1 MLLTMNNDH
10 LTHTRF
16 SNLELSDSI
25 LRSLNDAGFHHCTP
39 IQDKTL
45 PLALRGKDVAGQAQ
59 TGTGKTA
66 AFLLATF
73 QYLMNDAE
81 GSPDDDD
88 ENTEESI
95 DFEDE
100 IETVLARPAKTIKE
114 LVVIKYPRA
123 IILAPTRELAIQI
136 HKDALLLSKR
146 LNLTFALIY
155 GGTDYQ
161 KQLAKVK
168 SNVDIII
175 GTPGRIIDFYKQNA
189 FTLDYIK
196 VMVLDEADRM
206 FDLGFIKDI
215 RYLLRRMPAPDL
227 RLNLLFSAT
236 LSYKVT
242 ELAYEHM
249 YNPILVK
256 IETEEVTS
264 KSINQSAYCP
274 ANEQKLPLLIGI
286 LKHYQPQRSII
297 FVNTKRCAEELD
309 ETLQANGF
317 KTATLNG
324 DVPQEKRQQLLNSF
338 QENRVALLIA
348 TDVAARGL
356 HIPDVSHV
364 INYDLPQ
371 DVEDYVH
378 RIGRTA
384 RFGASGEAIS
394 FICEEYAYSMPDI
407 EDFIGQKIPIK
418 AVDKELL
425 ADFIKPER
433 KPRFRSEQRGKRPN
447 PQHDRK
453 PKAPA
458 SMPGNPQ

>member
-1 MLLTMNNDH
+1 MNTDH
-10 LTHTRF
+10 LTETRF
-16 SNLELSDSI
+16 SNLELSDAI
-25 LRSLNDAGFHHCTP
+25 LKGLKDAGFHHCTP

-45 PLALRGKDVAGQAQ
+45 PLALRGVDVAGQAQ

-66 AFLLATF
+66 AFLLAAF
-73 QYLMNDAE
+73 QHLINDEADLDE
-81 GSPDDDD
+81 EEEDDDYD
-88 ENTEESI
+88 VYNTDDAVE
-95 DFEDE
+95 
-100 IETVLARPAKTIKE
+100 LALAEKVIAKPVKNK
-114 LVVIKYPRA
+114 VIQYPRA

-136 HKDALLLSKR
+136 HKDALQLSKR
-146 LNLTFALIY
+146 LNLSFALIY

-161 KQLAKVK
+161 KQLTKIK
-168 SNVDIII
+168 TNVDIII
-175 GTPGRIIDFYKQNA
+175 GTPGRIIDFYRQNA
-189 FTLDYIK
+189 FTLDHVK

-215 RYLLRRMPAPDL
+215 RFLLRRMPPPEQ
-227 RLNLLFSAT
+227 RLNMLFSAT

-249 YNPILVK
+249 NNPVLVK

-264 KSINQSAYCP
+264 KAIKQSAYCP
-274 ANEQKLPLLIGI
+274 ANDQKLPLLLGI
-286 LKHYQPQRSII
+286 LKHEQPQRSII

-309 ETLQANGF
+309 
-317 KTATLNG
+317 ATLNANGYKTAALSG
-324 DVPQEKRQQLLNSF
+324 DVPQEKRQKLLLSF
-338 QENRVALLIA
+338 QQNEISLLIA

-364 INYDLPQ
+364 FNYDLPQ

-394 FICEEYAYSMPDI
+394 FICEDYAYSMPDI
-407 EDFIGQKIPIK
+407 EEFIGQKIPVK
-418 AVDKELL
+418 AIDKELL
-425 ADFIKPER
+425 AEVIKPER
-433 KPRFRSEQRGKRPN
+433 RPREFNSAQRPKRPPHSQN
-447 PQHDRK
+447 RK

-458 SMPGNPQ
+458 LAPENPQ

>member
-1 MLLTMNNDH
+1 MDNNH
-10 LTHTRF
+10 LTQTRF
-16 SNLELSDSI
+16 SNLELSESI
-25 LRSLNDAGFHHCTP
+25 LLSLKDAGFNQCTP

-73 QYLMNDAE
+73 QYLLNENEVDL
-81 GSPDDDD
+81 DD
-88 ENTEESI
+88 ETEEN
-95 DFEDE
+95 EDGE
-100 IETVLARPAKTIKE
+100 IENVIPKPRVLTN
-114 LVVIKYPRA
+114 VIKYPRA

-136 HKDALLLSKR
+136 HKDAVLLSKR

-161 KQLAKVK
+161 KQLNMFK

-189 FTLDYIK
+189 FSLEHIK
-196 VMVLDEADRM
+196 VTVMDEADRM

-215 RYLLRRMPAPDL
+215 RYLLRRMPEPYK

-249 YNPILVK
+249 YNPVLVK

-264 KSINQSAYCP
+264 KAINQSAYCP
-274 ANEQKLPLLIGI
+274 ANDQKIPLLVGI
-286 LKHYQPQRSII
+286 LQHHQPQRSII

-309 ETLQANGF
+309 ATLKANGY
-317 KTATLNG
+317 KTAALSG
-324 DVPQEKRQQLLNSF
+324 DVPQDKRQKLLNSF
-338 QENRVALLIA
+338 QENEVALLIA

-407 EDFIGQKIPIK
+407 EEYIGQKIPVKSI
-418 AVDKELL
+418 DKELL
-425 ADFIKPER
+425 AEVIKPER
-433 KPRFRSEQRGKRPN
+433 RLKEFKPAQRGKRPS
-447 PQHDRK
+447 QSQGGSHHK
-453 PKAPA
+453 TKAPA
-458 SMPGNPQ
+458 SIPESPQ

>member
-1 MLLTMNNDH
+1 MQKNH
-10 LTHTRF
+10 LTETRF
-16 SNLELSDSI
+16 SNLELSDTLI
-25 LRSLNDAGFHHCTP
+25 LSLKDAGFHQCTP
-39 IQDKTL
+39 IQEKTL

-73 QYLMNDAE
+73 QHLINDDNDWDE
-81 GSPDDDD
+81 DDDD
-88 ENTEESI
+88 GFD
-95 DFEDE
+95 DFEDADFD
-100 IETVLARPAKTIKE
+100 ETAEKKPAKPIQNKARQ
-114 LVVIKYPRA
+114 YPRA
-123 IILAPTRELAIQI
+123 LVLAPTRELAIQI

-146 LNLTFALIY
+146 LNFSFALIY

-161 KQLAKVK
+161 KQLTRIKT
-168 SNVDIII
+168 NVDIII
-175 GTPGRIIDFYKQNA
+175 GTPGRIIDFYKQGA
-189 FTLDYIK
+189 FTLNHIE

-215 RYLLRRMPAPDL
+215 RYLLRRMPPPDQ
-227 RLNLLFSAT
+227 RLNMLFSAT

-249 YNPILVK
+249 NNPVLVK

-264 KSINQSAYCP
+264 KAIKQSAYCP
-274 ANEQKLPLLIGI
+274 ANDQKLPLLIGI
-286 LKHYQPQRSII
+286 LNQHKPQRSII

-309 ETLQANGF
+309 ATLNANGF
-317 KTATLNG
+317 KTAALSG
-324 DVPQEKRQQLLNSF
+324 DVPQEKRQKLLASF
-338 QENRVALLIA
+338 QQNEISLLIA

-364 INYDLPQ
+364 FNYDLPQ

-407 EDFIGQKIPIK
+407 EEYIGQKIPVGAIP
-418 AVDKELL
+418 AELL
-425 ADFIKPER
+425 ADVIKPER
-433 KPRFRSEQRGKRPN
+433 KPREFKPAPRGKRPPHN
-447 PQHDRK
+447 PNRK
-453 PKAPA
+453 PKAP
-458 SMPGNPQ
+458 SLTP

>member
-1 MLLTMNNDH
+1 MNNNH
-10 LTHTRF
+10 LTQTRF
-16 SNLELSDSI
+16 SNLELSDTI
-25 LRSLNDAGFHHCTP
+25 LGSLKDAGFVHCTP

-73 QYLMNDAE
+73 QYLLNADNDWDE
-81 GSPDDDD
+81 EEEDDD
-88 ENTEESI
+88 T
-95 DFEDE
+95 DFDDYDDVDAVKLEKNSND
-100 IETVLARPAKTIKE
+100 RPIKSTANN
-114 LVVIKYPRA
+114 YPKA

-146 LNLTFALIY
+146 LSLSFALVY

-168 SNVDIII
+168 GNVDVII
-175 GTPGRIIDFYKQNA
+175 GTPGRIIDFYKQNV
-189 FTLDYIK
+189 FTLNHIK

-215 RYLLRRMPAPDL
+215 RFLLRRMPPPDK

-256 IETEEVTS
+256 IEPEEVTS
-264 KSINQSAYCP
+264 KAIKQSAYCP
-274 ANEQKLPLLIGI
+274 ANDQKIPLLLGI
-286 LKHYQPQRSII
+286 LNHYKPQRSII

-309 ETLQANGF
+309 AALNANGY
-317 KTATLNG
+317 KTAALSG
-324 DVPQEKRQQLLNSF
+324 DVPQEKRQKLLTSF
-338 QENRVALLIA
+338 QQNEISILIA

-407 EDFIGQKIPIK
+407 EDYIGQKIPVSAIPT
-418 AVDKELL
+418 ELL
-425 ADFIKPER
+425 AEDIVKPER
-433 KPRFRSEQRGKRPN
+433 KPREFRPQQRGKRPPFDKN
-447 PQHDRK
+447 RK
-453 PKAPA
+453 PKAPSLA
-458 SMPGNPQ
+458 P